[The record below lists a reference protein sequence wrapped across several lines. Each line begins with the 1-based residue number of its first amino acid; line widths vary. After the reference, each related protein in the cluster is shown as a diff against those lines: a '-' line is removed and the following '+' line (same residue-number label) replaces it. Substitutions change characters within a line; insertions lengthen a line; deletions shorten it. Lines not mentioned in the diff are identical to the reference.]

1 MLQKHGALREALR
14 HRDFAYFVAGKTLL
28 SLAVQ
33 VLHVAV
39 GWQVYAL
46 TRNPL
51 DLGLIGLSQFLPFV
65 VFVLPAG
72 QLADRMDR
80 KTIVLGCYAL
90 QLLAAASLLGL
101 VWMGPTRVWP
111 IFVVMMVLGVARAF
125 TSPAMQS
132 LLPNLVPRS
141 FFAQAV
147 ALNSSTWQLAAISG
161 PALGGVL
168 YLAGEKVAFGVSTAL
183 IALGLLLAVQMKAP
197 PMPER
202 PATAAASGSRWGEVL
217 AGLHF
222 VWQRPKVLGAM
233 SLDLF
238 AVLFGGAT
246 ALLPAVAS
254 DLLNVGPAG
263 LGLLR
268 AAPGVGAALVAL
280 VLASY
285 PPVRNVGRWL
295 FFGVALYGLS
305 TVAFGMSTNF
315 LFSLG
320 VLAVMGGADMLG
332 VYIRQLLVQL
342 ETPDSLRGRVS
353 AVNSMFIGAS
363 NELGEFESGVTA
375 SWWGVRPAILVGG
388 FATLGVTA
396 LFTRVFPDLFR
407 LERMPTRSHDA

>member
-33 VLHVAV
+33 ILHVAV

-72 QLADRMDR
+72 QLADRVNR

-90 QLLAAASLLGL
+90 QLLAAAALLVL
-101 VWMGPTRVWP
+101 VWVGPTRVWP
-111 IFVVMMVLGVARAF
+111 IFMVMMVLGVARAF
-125 TSPAMQS
+125 ISPAMQS
-132 LLPNLVPRS
+132 LLPNLVPRT

-183 IALGLLLAVQMKAP
+183 IAAGLLLAVQMKAP

-202 PATAAASGSRWGEVL
+202 PVDAPGTSRWHEVL
-217 AGLHF
+217 AGLRF

-280 VLASY
+280 VLATY
-285 PPVRNVGRWL
+285 PPVRNVGRWI

-305 TVAFGMSTNF
+305 TVAFGWSTNF
-315 LFSLG
+315 VFSLV

-388 FATLGVTA
+388 FATLAVTA
-396 LFTRVFPDLFR
+396 LFTRVFPELFR
-407 LERMPTRSHDA
+407 LDRMPTRAHDA